1 MSQNTSYTSE
11 KNSYS
16 LSPFNFQS
24 IYIPKR
30 SHSCPLINS
39 KYSLLKI
46 NSPKIKNRIFIYES
60 NEKEKALNSSKKT
73 KSNSV
78 LTNTTN
84 SNTINDEK
92 KMNKVYSNLTN
103 IISKFIRDEELI
115 SNSSNFIPKN
125 FCQNL
130 SSKLDLPFVID
141 INKSMM
147 ENEKL
152 YYYKKLSENIVK
164 FYNDI
169 MIINDN
175 IFPLK
180 KKLNSIV
187 LKVINQSINTSLKQ
201 YNIINL
207 IVYGSQAS
215 GLSLPE
221 SDIDLLLIY
230 YDSND
235 SLEKFIADLYN
246 ILINSKKFSN
256 VISLPKASS
265 PVIKIEYK
273 INSYSQYND
282 EISLIHMDISFHNI
296 YPNKNTIYF
305 TPSLLIVKYI
315 QKSVEYLPQSKNVII
330 VIKKYLKN
338 LGLNNYY
345 TGGLNSFSIFLMVF
359 AFYKYEIKILGNDL
373 VNNFYV
379 GQFLVQFLDFF
390 SKFNF
395 NKYIIDIN
403 KDIPFI
409 IKSNF
414 TENQNMKKSD
424 NSNAVI
430 LDPFTLNNI
439 ACNSFRI
446 CEIQDKFDSLKQ
458 NLLVNYDKNYKVK
471 NIYNTGYRKK
481 YRYRNYYNNN
491 KKISFEEYENEIDFY
506 NGDIIPNFL
515 EMSIK

>member
-30 SHSCPLINS
+30 SNSCPLINS
-39 KYSLLKI
+39 KCSLQKI
-46 NSPKIKNRIFIYES
+46 NSPKNKNRIFIYES
-60 NEKEKALNSSKKT
+60 NQKEKVINSSKKT

-84 SNTINDEK
+84 SNTINDDK

-103 IISKFIRDEELI
+103 ILSKFIKDEELI
-115 SNSSNFIPKN
+115 SNSSNFIPNN

-130 SSKLDLPFVID
+130 ISKLDLPFLID
-141 INKSMM
+141 INKSTM

-169 MIINDN
+169 TINNDD

-180 KKLNSIV
+180 KKLNSVV
-187 LKVINQSINTSLKQ
+187 LKVINQSINTSLKR

-235 SLEKFIADLYN
+235 SLEKFISDLYN
-246 ILINSKKFSN
+246 ILLNSKKFNN

-273 INSYSQYND
+273 INSYSQYD
-282 EISLIHMDISFHNI
+282 DISLIHMDISFHNI
-296 YPNKNTIYF
+296 YPNRNTIYF

-330 VIKKYLKN
+330 VLKKYLKN

-373 VNNFYV
+373 VNNYYI
-379 GQFLVQFLDFF
+379 GQFLVQFLDFY
-390 SKFNF
+390 SKFDF

-409 IKSNF
+409 IKSTFN
-414 TENQNMKKSD
+414 ENKNMKQND

-446 CEIQDKFDSLKQ
+446 CEIQQKFDSLKQ

-471 NIYNTGYRKK
+471 NIYNTGYKRR

-491 KKISFEEYENEIDFY
+491 QKISFDEYEKEIDFY

-515 EMSIK
+515 EMSIN

>member
-30 SHSCPLINS
+30 SNSCPLINS
-39 KYSLLKI
+39 KCSLQKI
-46 NSPKIKNRIFIYES
+46 NSPKNKNRIFIYES
-60 NEKEKALNSSKKT
+60 NQKEKVINSSKKT

-84 SNTINDEK
+84 SNTINDDK

-103 IISKFIRDEELI
+103 ILSKFIKDEELI
-115 SNSSNFIPKN
+115 SNSSNFIPNN

-130 SSKLDLPFVID
+130 ISKLDLPFLID
-141 INKSMM
+141 INKSTM

-169 MIINDN
+169 TINNDD

-180 KKLNSIV
+180 KKLNSVV
-187 LKVINQSINTSLKQ
+187 LKVINQSINTSLKR

-235 SLEKFIADLYN
+235 SLEKFISDLYN
-246 ILINSKKFSN
+246 ILLNSKKFNN

-273 INSYSQYND
+273 INSYSQYD
-282 EISLIHMDISFHNI
+282 DISLIHMDISFHNI
-296 YPNKNTIYF
+296 YPNRNTIYF

-315 QKSVEYLPQSKNVII
+315 QKSVEYLPQSKNIII
-330 VIKKYLKN
+330 VLKKYLKN

-359 AFYKYEIKILGNDL
+359 AFYKYEIKILGNDF
-373 VNNFYV
+373 VNNYYI
-379 GQFLVQFLDFF
+379 GQFLVQFLDFY
-390 SKFNF
+390 SKFDF

-409 IKSNF
+409 IKSTFN
-414 TENQNMKKSD
+414 ENKNMKQND

-446 CEIQDKFDSLKQ
+446 CEIQQKFDSLKQ

-471 NIYNTGYRKK
+471 NIYNTGYKRR

-491 KKISFEEYENEIDFY
+491 KKISFDEYEKEIDFY

-515 EMSIK
+515 EMSIN

>member
-30 SHSCPLINS
+30 SNSCPLINS
-39 KYSLLKI
+39 KCSLQKI
-46 NSPKIKNRIFIYES
+46 NSPKNKNRIFIYES
-60 NEKEKALNSSKKT
+60 NQKEKVINSSKKT

-84 SNTINDEK
+84 SNTINDDK

-103 IISKFIRDEELI
+103 ILSKFIKDEELI
-115 SNSSNFIPKN
+115 SNSSNFIPNN

-130 SSKLDLPFVID
+130 ISKLDLPFLID
-141 INKSMM
+141 INKSTM

-169 MIINDN
+169 TINNDD

-180 KKLNSIV
+180 KKLNSVV
-187 LKVINQSINTSLKQ
+187 LKVINQSINTSLKR

-235 SLEKFIADLYN
+235 SLEKFISDLYN
-246 ILINSKKFSN
+246 ILLNSKKFNN

-273 INSYSQYND
+273 INSYSQYD
-282 EISLIHMDISFHNI
+282 DISLIHMDISFHNI
-296 YPNKNTIYF
+296 YPNRNTIYF

-330 VIKKYLKN
+330 VLKKYLKN

-373 VNNFYV
+373 VNNYYI

-390 SKFNF
+390 SKFDF

-409 IKSNF
+409 IKSTFN
-414 TENQNMKKSD
+414 ENKNTKQND

-446 CEIQDKFDSLKQ
+446 CEIQQKFDSLKQ

-471 NIYNTGYRKK
+471 NIYNTGYKRR

-491 KKISFEEYENEIDFY
+491 KNISFDEYEKEIDFY

-515 EMSIK
+515 EMSIN

>member
-30 SHSCPLINS
+30 SNSCPLINS
-39 KYSLLKI
+39 KCSLQKI
-46 NSPKIKNRIFIYES
+46 NSPKNKNRIFIYES
-60 NEKEKALNSSKKT
+60 NQKEKVINSSKKT

-84 SNTINDEK
+84 SNTINDDK

-103 IISKFIRDEELI
+103 ILSKFIKDEELI
-115 SNSSNFIPKN
+115 SNSSNFISNN

-130 SSKLDLPFVID
+130 ISKLDLPFLID
-141 INKSMM
+141 INKSTM

-169 MIINDN
+169 TINNDD

-180 KKLNSIV
+180 KKLNSVV
-187 LKVINQSINTSLKQ
+187 LKVINQSINTSLKR

-235 SLEKFIADLYN
+235 SLEKFISDLYN
-246 ILINSKKFSN
+246 ILLNSKKFNN

-273 INSYSQYND
+273 INSYSQFD
-282 EISLIHMDISFHNI
+282 DISLIHMDISFHNI
-296 YPNKNTIYF
+296 YPNRNTIYF

-330 VIKKYLKN
+330 VLKKYLKN

-373 VNNFYV
+373 VNNYYI
-379 GQFLVQFLDFF
+379 GQFLVQFLDFY
-390 SKFNF
+390 SKFDF

-409 IKSNF
+409 IKSIFN
-414 TENQNMKKSD
+414 ENKNMKQND

-446 CEIQDKFDSLKQ
+446 CEIQQKFDSLKQ

-471 NIYNTGYRKK
+471 IIYNTGYKRR

-491 KKISFEEYENEIDFY
+491 KKISFDEYEKEIDFY

-515 EMSIK
+515 EMSIN

>member
-30 SHSCPLINS
+30 SNSCPLINS
-39 KYSLLKI
+39 KCSLQKI
-46 NSPKIKNRIFIYES
+46 NSPKNKNRIFIYES
-60 NEKEKALNSSKKT
+60 NQKEKVINSSKKT

-103 IISKFIRDEELI
+103 ILTKFIKDEELI

-125 FCQNL
+125 FSQNL
-130 SSKLDLPFVID
+130 ISKLDLPFVID
-141 INKSMM
+141 INKSVM

-169 MIINDN
+169 MLNNDE

-187 LKVINQSINTSLKQ
+187 LKVINQSINTSLKP

-235 SLEKFIADLYN
+235 SLEKFISDLSN
-246 ILINSKKFSN
+246 ILLTSKKFSN

-273 INSYSQYND
+273 INSYSQYGQ
-282 EISLIHMDISFHNI
+282 ISLIHMDISFHNI
-296 YPNKNTIYF
+296 YPNKNTIYY

-359 AFYKYEIKILGNDL
+359 AFYKYEIKMLGNDL
-373 VNNFYV
+373 VNNFYI
-379 GQFLVQFLDFF
+379 GQFLVQFLDFY

-395 NKYIIDIN
+395 DKYIIDIN
-403 KDIPFI
+403 KEIPFI
-409 IKSNF
+409 IKSTF
-414 TENQNMKKSD
+414 SENKNMKQTD

-439 ACNSFRI
+439 ACNSYRI
-446 CEIQDKFDSLKQ
+446 CEIQLKFDSLKQ

-471 NIYNTGYRKK
+471 NIYNTGYKKK
-481 YRYRNYYNNN
+481 YRYRNYYNN
-491 KKISFEEYENEIDFY
+491 KKISFDEYEKEIDFY

-515 EMSIK
+515 DMSIK

>member
-24 IYIPKR
+24 VYISKR
-30 SHSCPLINS
+30 SHSCPLSNT
-39 KYSLLKI
+39 KCSLQKI
-46 NSPKIKNRIFIYES
+46 NSPKNKNRIFIYES
-60 NEKEKALNSSKKT
+60 NEKEKMINSSKKT

-84 SNTINDEK
+84 SNTINDDK

-103 IISKFIRDEELI
+103 ILSKYIKDEELL

-130 SSKLDLPFVID
+130 ISKLDLPFLID
-141 INKSMM
+141 VNKTMM

-169 MIINDN
+169 MINNDD

-180 KKLNSIV
+180 KKLNSTV
-187 LKVINQSINTSLKQ
+187 LKVINQSINTSLKK

-235 SLEKFIADLYN
+235 SLEKFISDLYN
-246 ILINSKKFSN
+246 ILLTSKKFNN

-273 INSYSQYND
+273 INSYSQYD
-282 EISLIHMDISFHNI
+282 DISLIHMDISFHNI

-330 VIKKYLKN
+330 VLKKYLKN

-373 VNNFYV
+373 VNNYYI
-379 GQFLVQFLDFF
+379 GQFLVQFLDFY

-409 IKSNF
+409 IKSTF
-414 TENQNMKKSD
+414 TENKNMKQND

-446 CEIQDKFDSLKQ
+446 CEIQQKFDSLKQ

-471 NIYNTGYRKK
+471 NIYNTGYKKK
-481 YRYRNYYNNN
+481 YRYRNYYNN
-491 KKISFEEYENEIDFY
+491 KKISFDEYEKEIDFY

-515 EMSIK
+515 EMSLK

>member
-1 MSQNTSYTSE
+1 
-11 KNSYS
+11 
-16 LSPFNFQS
+16 
-24 IYIPKR
+24 
-30 SHSCPLINS
+30 
-39 KYSLLKI
+39 
-46 NSPKIKNRIFIYES
+46 
-60 NEKEKALNSSKKT
+60 
-73 KSNSV
+73 
-78 LTNTTN
+78 
-84 SNTINDEK
+84 
-92 KMNKVYSNLTN
+92 
-103 IISKFIRDEELI
+103 
-115 SNSSNFIPKN
+115 
-125 FCQNL
+125 
-130 SSKLDLPFVID
+130 
-141 INKSMM
+141 M

-169 MIINDN
+169 TINNDD

-180 KKLNSIV
+180 KKLNSVV
-187 LKVINQSINTSLKQ
+187 LKVINQSINTSLKR

-235 SLEKFIADLYN
+235 SLEKFISDLYN
-246 ILINSKKFSN
+246 ILLNSKKFNN

-273 INSYSQYND
+273 INSYSQYD
-282 EISLIHMDISFHNI
+282 DISLIHMDISFHNI
-296 YPNKNTIYF
+296 YPNRNTIYF

-315 QKSVEYLPQSKNVII
+315 QKSVEYLPQSKNIII
-330 VIKKYLKN
+330 VLKKYLKN

-373 VNNFYV
+373 VNNYYI
-379 GQFLVQFLDFF
+379 GQFLVQFLDFY
-390 SKFNF
+390 SKFDF

-409 IKSNF
+409 IKSTFN
-414 TENQNMKKSD
+414 ENKNMKQND

-446 CEIQDKFDSLKQ
+446 CEIQQKFDSLKQ

-471 NIYNTGYRKK
+471 NIYNTGYKRR

-491 KKISFEEYENEIDFY
+491 KKISFDEYEKEIDFY

-515 EMSIK
+515 EMSIN

>member
-30 SHSCPLINS
+30 SNSCPLINS
-39 KYSLLKI
+39 KCSLQKI
-46 NSPKIKNRIFIYES
+46 NSPKNKNRIFIYES
-60 NEKEKALNSSKKT
+60 NQKEKVINSSKKT

-84 SNTINDEK
+84 SNTINDDK

-103 IISKFIRDEELI
+103 ILSKFIKDEELI
-115 SNSSNFIPKN
+115 SNSSNFIPNN

-130 SSKLDLPFVID
+130 ISKLDLPFLID
-141 INKSMM
+141 INKSTM

-169 MIINDN
+169 TINNDD

-180 KKLNSIV
+180 KKLNSVV
-187 LKVINQSINTSLKQ
+187 LKVINQSINTSLKR

-235 SLEKFIADLYN
+235 SLEKFISDLYN
-246 ILINSKKFSN
+246 ILLNSKKFNN

-273 INSYSQYND
+273 INSYSQYD
-282 EISLIHMDISFHNI
+282 DISLIHMDISFHNI
-296 YPNKNTIYF
+296 YPNRNTIYF

-330 VIKKYLKN
+330 VLKKYLKN

-373 VNNFYV
+373 VNNYYI

-390 SKFNF
+390 SKFDF

-409 IKSNF
+409 IKSTFN
-414 TENQNMKKSD
+414 ENKNTKQND

-446 CEIQDKFDSLKQ
+446 CEIQQKFDSLKQ

-471 NIYNTGYRKK
+471 NIYNTGYKRR

-491 KKISFEEYENEIDFY
+491 QKISFDEYEKEIDFY

-515 EMSIK
+515 EMSIN

>member
-30 SHSCPLINS
+30 SNSCPLINS
-39 KYSLLKI
+39 KCSLQKI
-46 NSPKIKNRIFIYES
+46 NSPKNKNRIFIYES
-60 NEKEKALNSSKKT
+60 NQKEKVINSSKKT

-84 SNTINDEK
+84 SNTINDDK

-103 IISKFIRDEELI
+103 ILSKFIKDEELI
-115 SNSSNFIPKN
+115 SNSSNFIPNN

-130 SSKLDLPFVID
+130 MSKLDLPFLID
-141 INKSMM
+141 INKSTM

-169 MIINDN
+169 TINNDD

-180 KKLNSIV
+180 KKLNSVV
-187 LKVINQSINTSLKQ
+187 LKVINQSINTSLKR

-235 SLEKFIADLYN
+235 SLEQFISDLYN
-246 ILINSKKFSN
+246 ILLNSKKFNN

-273 INSYSQYND
+273 INSYSQYD
-282 EISLIHMDISFHNI
+282 DISLIHMDISFHNI
-296 YPNKNTIYF
+296 YPNRNTIYF

-315 QKSVEYLPQSKNVII
+315 QKSVEYLPQSKNMII
-330 VIKKYLKN
+330 VLKKYLKN

-373 VNNFYV
+373 VNNYYI
-379 GQFLVQFLDFF
+379 GQFLVQFLDFY
-390 SKFNF
+390 SKFDF

-409 IKSNF
+409 IKSTFN
-414 TENQNMKKSD
+414 ENKNMKHND

-446 CEIQDKFDSLKQ
+446 CEIQQKFDSLKQ

-471 NIYNTGYRKK
+471 NIYNTGYKRR

-491 KKISFEEYENEIDFY
+491 KKISFDEYEKEIDFY

-515 EMSIK
+515 EMSIN